1 MNQFGSMIYHP
12 KNWWFAIPKI
22 RRPHSPEVWDWQ
34 GDSARNSKEVLER
47 PPNSMEVFDLRSGQV
62 NIWVP
67 KGPEMRIFSEQN
79 IQLRGQKVIANNT
92 GQPRHCFSC
101 RRACSSSSSSS
112 ASASASFSSS
122 SSSSSSSGSSSSSSA
137 SSSSSS
143 SSSSSGSSSSSSSSS
158 GSSSASSSAS
168 ASASVSVSYYFQS
181 TKLCENL
188 LWFNHGLPDP
198 LDVGRPGS
206 ETIHHCSV

>member
-101 RRACSSSSSSS
+101 RRACSSSSSS
-112 ASASASFSSS
+112 ASASA
-122 SSSSSSSGSSSSSSA
+122 SSSSSGSSSSSA
-137 SSSSSS
+137 SSSSS
-143 SSSSSGSSSSSSSSS
+143 GSSSSSS

-168 ASASVSVSYYFQS
+168 ASYYFQS